1 MIKFRNE
8 IAEIVPYKPGRPIA
22 DVQREYNL
30 SEVVKLASN
39 ENPLGYSPNCKAA
52 IEAAL
57 DSLEIYPDGNCTELK
72 SVISEKFKIPVSN
85 IAVSSGSDEMIDILS
100 KVFIESGDEIIMSD
114 VTFVRYIDT
123 TRVMGG
129 VPVVIPLKDWKY
141 DLESMLEAITEKTKL
156 IWLCNPNN
164 PTGTIFTDSELS
176 DFLKRVPKDIVVVY
190 DEAYSEYVESDEYP
204 KDSLKYLSKYENM
217 IVMKTFSKAYGLAA
231 LRVGYSFASESIIEN
246 INKVRG
252 PFNVNSIAQAAAI
265 ASIKDE
271 DFLKRVHDMNAEG
284 KKYIYDEFEKLGV
297 EYVPSE
303 ANHIFFTLKRD
314 SNEIFVA
321 LQKLGVIIRPILK
334 DWLRVSIGTPE
345 QNSAFIDALKK
356 VLSK

>member
-22 DVQREYNL
+22 DVQREYKL

-39 ENPLGYSPNCKAA
+39 ENPLGCSPNC
-52 IEAAL
+52 IETIKDSL
-57 DSLEIYPDGNCTELK
+57 DSLEIYPDGNCTKLK
-72 SVISEKFKIPVSN
+72 STISDKFNIPVEK
-85 IAVSSGSDEMIDILS
+85 IAISSGSDEMIDILS

-114 VTFVRYIDT
+114 VTFIRYIDT
-123 TRVMGG
+123 TRIMGG
-129 VPVVIPLKDWKY
+129 SPVVIPLKNWKY
-141 DLESMLEAITEKTKL
+141 DLDSMLQAITEKTKL

-164 PTGTIFTDSELS
+164 PTGTIFTDSEL
-176 DFLKRVPKDIVVVY
+176 DAFLKRVPKDIVVVY
-190 DEAYSEYVESDEYP
+190 DEAYSEYVESHEYP
-204 KDSLKYLSKYENM
+204 KNSLKYLAEYDNM

-231 LRVGYSFASESIIEN
+231 LRVGYSFASESIIEQ

-252 PFNVNSIAQAAAI
+252 PFNVNAIAQAAAV
-265 ASIKDE
+265 AALND
-271 DFLKRVHDMNAEG
+271 DVFLKKVYDMNLEG
-284 KKYIYDEFEKLGV
+284 KHFIYDEFKKLGI

-314 SNEIFVA
+314 SNEVFVE

-345 QNSAFIDALKK
+345 QNRAFIAALKK
-356 VLSK
+356 VL